1 MENTNITPAIK
12 IKNLAERAILVSIN
26 IGTFSVNKKDK
37 KQSEVTASNVGG
49 SVDYIRVNK
58 SLLRNKATA
67 AVVSFSQKMRLE
79 FYSKTAAW
87 GNDGNRIIK
96 IANYAKVKSEL
107 EDNVRKFYDLVEL
120 AAAEYKAI
128 IDNDFCDER
137 KALGNMFNRMDYPS
151 LQIFKSA
158 FYAKVNVAPVQSND
172 FRCNALSN
180 EEILEINKSIEEN
193 IQSAIKNAEM
203 DVLTRVSEKLNHL
216 VDRLQDFDT
225 KFHSSNVTNVCDMIK
240 EVRELNIDDNQKI
253 SDALDMIQSK
263 ICGLDGENIRE
274 SVNARTEA
282 LIKTKA
288 AISKI
293 SETME
298 DFSF

>member
-1 MENTNITPAIK
+1 METSNITPAVK
-12 IKNLAERAILVSIN
+12 IKNLAEKAILVSIN

-37 KQSEVTASNVGG
+37 KQSQETAKDVGG
-49 SVDYIRVNK
+49 STDYIRVNK
-58 SLLRNKATA
+58 SLLRNKGTA
-67 AVVSFSQKMRLE
+67 AVVSFSQKMRLD

-120 AAAEYKAI
+120 AASEYQGI
-128 IDNDFCDER
+128 VDNDFSDER

-151 LQIFKSA
+151 VSNFKSA

-172 FRCNALSN
+172 FRCGSLSD

-193 IQSAIKNAEM
+193 IQNAVKNAEM
-203 DVLTRVSEKLNHL
+203 DVLGRVSEKLNHL
-216 VDRLQDFDT
+216 ANRLQDFDT
-225 KFHSSNVTNVCDMIK
+225 KFHSSNVSNVCEMIR
-240 EVRELNIDDNQKI
+240 EVRELNINDNGKI
-253 SDALDMIQSK
+253 SDTLDIIESK
-263 ICGLDGENIRE
+263 ICGMDGENIRD
-274 SVNARTEA
+274 SSKARAEA

-288 AISKI
+288 AIATI
-293 SETME
+293 SATME